1 MSADHDLAIR
11 SKGRGNTVEQAK
23 LGLDHTPLPADAE
36 EVRGET
42 GRRRGPGVGTDIGRV
57 PAANLRERVPAGDED
72 DRARH

>member
-1 MSADHDLAIR
+1 MSTDHDLAIW

-23 LGLDHTPLPADAE
+23 LGLNHSPLPPDAE

-42 GRRRGPGVGTDIGRV
+42 GGRRGPGVGPDVGRV